1 MVKYYILLIG
11 LVAVCIS
18 MNAMKYPYEPSFDYD
33 PLFGYGY
40 YYGPVYTTPSK
51 KTFKSPYISQRLRYH
66 YQPTKLDRLKAF
78 WQASTYEQQFHPEE
92 KRLHE
97 KYKKIKDEFEN
108 ERKRYRFLYDRTNIT
123 DPYSYSHTKE
133 RLHLGLSTADYPKF
147 YDELQQSTIKFRKL
161 MEQEHKAR
169 KEYEKFL
176 KRKNELL
183 KVPLY
188 D

>member
-78 WQASTYEQQFHPEE
+78 WQTSTYEQQFHPEE